1 MKTNLRLIGGKR
13 LQSPNNIYTRP
24 TTLRVREA
32 IFNIL
37 SNRVENSNWL
47 DLFSG
52 TGAISC
58 EAYNHGAKKIVAI
71 EKNKKNS
78 NICLNN
84 ILSLQNID
92 SRKND
97 IDVICKDVLN
107 WTKPNYERNL
117 SSKIFDF
124 NKFKFDFV
132 YLDPPY
138 DSNFHELVLNQIFNC
153 DFLKKDSTVICEH
166 SPNLIIKKSTLWET
180 VDIRDYGQSR
190 LTFLINVQHSRTSS
204 VLIPCTYE

>member
-32 IFNIL
+32 LFNIL
-37 SNRVENSNWL
+37 NNKVENCNWL

-58 EAYNHGAKKIVAI
+58 EAYNHGARKIIAI
-71 EKNKKNS
+71 EKNKNNS
-78 NICLNN
+78 KICLKN
-84 ILSLQNID
+84 ILSLQDINN
-92 SRKND
+92 RKND

-107 WTKPNYERNL
+107 WTKPNFERNL
-117 SSKIFDF
+117 SSKIIDL
-124 NKFKFDFV
+124 NELKFDFV

-138 DSNFHELVLNQIFNC
+138 NVNFYELVLNQIFNC
-153 DFLKKDSTVICEH
+153 NFLKKDSVVICEH
-166 SPNLIIKKSTLWET
+166 SPKLYIKKSSLWET
-180 VDIRDYGQSR
+180 IDVRNYGQSR
-190 LTFLINVQHSRTSS
+190 LTFLINVQHT
-204 VLIPCTYE
+204 

>member
-1 MKTNLRLIGGKR
+1 MKTNLRLIGGKK
-13 LQSPNNIYTRP
+13 LQSPNDKNTRP

-37 SNRVENSNWL
+37 SNKVENSNWL

-58 EAYNHGAKKIVAI
+58 EAYNHGARKIIAI

-78 NICLNN
+78 EICLKNL
-84 ILSLQNID
+84 LSLQDIEN
-92 SRKND
+92 RKND

-107 WTKPNYERNL
+107 WTKPYYERNL
-117 SSKIFDF
+117 SSKIIEL
-124 NKFKFDFV
+124 NKLKFDFV

-138 DSNFHELVLNQIFNC
+138 DSNIHQLVLSQVFKCN
-153 DFLKKDSTVICEH
+153 FLNKNSIVICEH
-166 SPNLIIKKSTLWET
+166 SPNLLIKKSTLWET
-180 VDIRDYGQSR
+180 IDVRDYGQSR
-190 LTFLINVQHSRTSS
+190 LTFLINVQHS
-204 VLIPCTYE
+204 

>member
-13 LQSPNNIYTRP
+13 IESPKNNYTRP

-37 SNRVENSNWL
+37 KDRVENSNWL

-58 EAYNHGAKKIVAI
+58 EAYNHGAKKIIAI
-71 EKNKKNS
+71 EKNKNNSKICFKN
-78 NICLNN
+78 L
-84 ILSLQNID
+84 LSLQDINN
-92 SRKND
+92 RKND

-107 WTKPNYERNL
+107 WTKPNYNRNL
-117 SSKIFDF
+117 SSKITDF
-124 NKFKFDFV
+124 NNLKFDFV

-138 DSNFHELVLNQIFNC
+138 DEHFHELVLNQIFNC
-153 DFLKKDSTVICEH
+153 NFLKKDSIVICEH
-166 SPNLIIKKSTLWET
+166 SPNRYIKKSNLWET
-180 VDIRDYGQSR
+180 IDVRNYGQSK
-190 LTFLINVQHSRTSS
+190 LTFLIDVQ
-204 VLIPCTYE
+204 

>member
-52 TGAISC
+52 TGTISC
-58 EAYNHGAKKIVAI
+58 EAYNHGAKKIIAI
-71 EKNKKNS
+71 EKNKKTS
-78 NICLNN
+78 KICLNN
-84 ILSLQNID
+84 LLSLNDI
-92 SRKND
+92 SNRKND
-97 IDVICKDVLN
+97 IDVICKDVLI
-107 WTKPNYERNL
+107 WTKPSYERNL
-117 SSKIFDF
+117 SSKLINL
-124 NKFKFDFV
+124 NKLKFDFV

-138 DSNFHELVLNQIFNC
+138 NANFYELVLNQIFNC
-153 DFLKKDSTVICEH
+153 NFLKNDSIVICEH
-166 SPNLIIKKSTLWET
+166 SPSLEFKKTTLWET
-180 VDIRDYGQSR
+180 IDVRDYGQSR
-190 LTFLINVQHSRTSS
+190 LTFLINVQH
-204 VLIPCTYE
+204 P

>member
-13 LQSPNNIYTRP
+13 LESPNNIYTRP

-37 SNRVENSNWL
+37 NNRVENSNWL

-58 EAYNHGAKKIVAI
+58 EAYNHGARKIIAV
-71 EKNKKNS
+71 EKNKNNS
-78 NICLNN
+78 KICLKNL
-84 ILSLQNID
+84 LSLQDID
-92 SRKND
+92 NRKND

-117 SSKIFDF
+117 SSKIVDL
-124 NKFKFDFV
+124 NKLKFDFV

-138 DSNFHELVLNQIFNC
+138 SVDFYEIVLNQIFSCN
-153 DFLKKDSTVICEH
+153 FLEKDSIVICEH

-180 VDIRDYGQSR
+180 IDVRDYGQSR
-190 LTFLINVQHSRTSS
+190 LTFLINVQHT
-204 VLIPCTYE
+204 

>member
-1 MKTNLRLIGGKR
+1 MKTNLKLIGGKR

-32 IFNIL
+32 VFNIL
-37 SNRVENSNWL
+37 NNRVENSNWL

-58 EAYNHGAKKIVAI
+58 EAYNHGARKIVAI
-71 EKNKKNS
+71 EKNKNNS
-78 NICLNN
+78 KICLKN
-84 ILSLQNID
+84 ILSLQDID
-92 SRKND
+92 NRKND

-117 SSKIFDF
+117 SSKILDL

-138 DSNFHELVLNQIFNC
+138 DANFHELVLNQIFNC
-153 DFLKKDSTVICEH
+153 NFLKKDSIVICEH

-180 VDIRDYGQSR
+180 IDVRDYGQSR
-190 LTFLINVQHSRTSS
+190 LTFLINVQHS
-204 VLIPCTYE
+204 

>member
-13 LQSPNNIYTRP
+13 LQSPNNLYTRP

-37 SNRVENSNWL
+37 SNKVKNSNWL

-58 EAYNHGAKKIVAI
+58 EAYNHGAKKIIAI
-71 EKNKKNS
+71 EKNIHNS
-78 NICLNN
+78 KICLRNL
-84 ILSLQNID
+84 LSLQDIEN
-92 SRKND
+92 RKND

-117 SSKIFDF
+117 SSKIMDL
-124 NKFKFDFV
+124 NRLKFDFV
-132 YLDPPY
+132 YVDPPY
-138 DSNFHELVLNQIFNC
+138 YVNFHELVLNQLFNC
-153 DFLKKDSTVICEH
+153 NFLKKNSIVICEH
-166 SPNLIIKKSTLWET
+166 SPNLFIKKSTLWET
-180 VDIRDYGQSR
+180 IDVRDYGQSR
-190 LTFLINVQHSRTSS
+190 LTFLINVQH
-204 VLIPCTYE
+204 P

>member
-1 MKTNLRLIGGKR
+1 MKTNLRLIGGKK
-13 LQSPNNIYTRP
+13 LQSPNNNYTRP

-32 IFNIL
+32 VFNIL
-37 SNRVENSNWL
+37 SDKVENSNWL

-71 EKNKKNS
+71 EKNKNNS
-78 NICLNN
+78 KICLKN
-84 ILSLQNID
+84 ILSLQDID
-92 SRKND
+92 NRKND

-117 SSKIFDF
+117 SSKTMDL

-138 DSNFHELVLNQIFNC
+138 DVDFHELVLNQIFNC
-153 DFLKKDSTVICEH
+153 DFLQKDSIVICEH
-166 SPNLIIKKSTLWET
+166 SPNLIIKKSTSWET
-180 VDIRDYGQSR
+180 IDVRDYGQSR
-190 LTFLINVQHSRTSS
+190 LTFLINVQH
-204 VLIPCTYE
+204 P

>member
-1 MKTNLRLIGGKR
+1 MKTNLRLIGGQR

-37 SNRVENSNWL
+37 NNRVENSNWL

-58 EAYNHGAKKIVAI
+58 EAYNHGARKIIAI
-71 EKNKKNS
+71 EKNKNNS
-78 NICLNN
+78 KICLKNL
-84 ILSLQNID
+84 LSLRDIKN
-92 SRKND
+92 RKND
-97 IDVICKDVLN
+97 IEVICKDVLN

-117 SSKIFDF
+117 SSKVMDL
-124 NKFKFDFV
+124 NKLKFDFV

-138 DSNFHELVLNQIFNC
+138 DENFHELVLNQIFNC
-153 DFLKKDSTVICEH
+153 NFLKEDSIVICEH

-180 VDIRDYGQSR
+180 IDIRNYGQSR
-190 LTFLINVQHSRTSS
+190 LTFLINVQH
-204 VLIPCTYE
+204 P

>member
-1 MKTNLRLIGGKR
+1 MSKNLRLIGGKR
-13 LQSPNNIYTRP
+13 IQSPNNIYTRP

-37 SNRVENSNWL
+37 SNKVENSNWL

-52 TGAISC
+52 TGVISC
-58 EAYNHGAKKIVAI
+58 EAYNHGARKIIAI
-71 EKNKKNS
+71 EKNKNNTK
-78 NICLNN
+78 ICLKNL
-84 ILSLQNID
+84 LSLQDIEN
-92 SRKND
+92 RKND

-117 SSKIFDF
+117 SSKILDF

-138 DSNFHELVLNQIFNC
+138 DANFHELVLNQIFNC
-153 DFLKKDSTVICEH
+153 NFLKKDSIVICEH
-166 SPNLIIKKSTLWET
+166 SPNLNIKKSSLWET
-180 VDIRDYGQSR
+180 VDVRDYGQSR
-190 LTFLINVQHSRTSS
+190 LTFLIDVQH
-204 VLIPCTYE
+204 P

>member
-1 MKTNLRLIGGKR
+1 MKTNLRLIGGKK
-13 LQSPNNIYTRP
+13 LQSPNNSYTRP

-37 SNRVENSNWL
+37 NKRVENSNWL

-58 EAYNHGAKKIVAI
+58 EAYNHGAKKIIAV
-71 EKNKKNS
+71 EKNKS
-78 NICLNN
+78 TSRICLKNL
-84 ILSLQNID
+84 LSLQDIEN
-92 SRKND
+92 RKND

-117 SSKIFDF
+117 SSKIMDF
-124 NKFKFDFV
+124 NKLKFDFV

-138 DSNFHELVLNQIFNC
+138 DVNFHELVLIQIFNC
-153 DFLKKDSTVICEH
+153 NFLKKESIVICEH
-166 SPNLIIKKSTLWET
+166 SPDLNIKKSTLWET
-180 VDIRDYGQSR
+180 REVRDYGQSR
-190 LTFLINVQHSRTSS
+190 LTFLINVQHT
-204 VLIPCTYE
+204 

>member
-1 MKTNLRLIGGKR
+1 MKTNLRLIGGKK
-13 LQSPNNIYTRP
+13 LESPNNIYTRP

-37 SNRVENSNWL
+37 NTRVRNSNWL

-58 EAYNHGAKKIVAI
+58 EAYNHGARKIIAI
-71 EKNKKNS
+71 EKNKINS
-78 NICLNN
+78 KICLKN
-84 ILSLQNID
+84 ILSLQDID
-92 SRKND
+92 NRKND

-117 SSKIFDF
+117 SSKIIDL
-124 NKFKFDFV
+124 NKLKFDFV

-138 DSNFHELVLNQIFNC
+138 DVNFHVLVLDQIFRCN
-153 DFLKKDSTVICEH
+153 FLKKDSIVICEH
-166 SPNLIIKKSTLWET
+166 SLNLNIKKSTLWET
-180 VDIRDYGQSR
+180 MDVRDYGQSR
-190 LTFLINVQHSRTSS
+190 LTFLINVQQT
-204 VLIPCTYE
+204 

>member
-1 MKTNLRLIGGKR
+1 MKNNLRLIGGKR
-13 LQSPNNIYTRP
+13 LQSPNNVYTRP

-32 IFNIL
+32 VFNIL
-37 SNRVENSNWL
+37 NNKVENSNWL

-58 EAYNHGAKKIVAI
+58 EAYNHGARKIVAI
-71 EKNKKNS
+71 EKNKNNS
-78 NICLNN
+78 RICLKNL
-84 ILSLQNID
+84 LSLQDID
-92 SRKND
+92 NRKND
-97 IDVICKDVLN
+97 IDVLCKDVLS

-117 SSKIFDF
+117 TSNILDL

-138 DSNFHELVLNQIFNC
+138 DANFHELVLNQIFNC

-166 SPNLIIKKSTLWET
+166 SPNLFIKKSTLWET
-180 VDIRDYGQSR
+180 IDVRNYGQSR
-190 LTFLINVQHSRTSS
+190 LTFLINVQH
-204 VLIPCTYE
+204 P